1 MKSNPSSSHC
11 HGYISALQSPPPR
24 NCRGRLFGIKTL
36 TVAFQHHHV
45 PPSAFSISPI
55 PCFLHLLFESNS
67 ISPSHHPPTTT
78 LSRKVPLLFPFQ
90 EVSNTFNQII
100 KRLNVIAGWQAA
112 SFLFHPLLFA
122 FIVPHVRAVNNPTP
136 SLSRPHCSSTLSPSA
151 PKIAASLGQLMRN
164 EHESMN
170 THTLYSCWV
179 RRRWKK
185 ERERERGTSGYRFAP
200 LKK

>member
-122 FIVPHVRAVNNPTP
+122 FIVPSVRAVNTPTP
-136 SLSRPHCSSTLSPSA
+136 SLTSPLLIN
-151 PKIAASLGQLMRN
+151 PIAISHKNCKECETTHAQRTRVN
-164 EHESMN
+164 E
-170 THTLYSCWV
+170 HTLYIHV
-179 RRRWKK
+179 
-185 ERERERGTSGYRFAP
+185 G
-200 LKK
+200 